1 MSPQTPRADRR
12 LDVISALLYLILFYV
27 MGLGLCVQ
35 ADLWAQV

>member
-12 LDVISALLYLILFYV
+12 LDAVSALLYLILFYV
-27 MGLGLCVQ
+27 MGLGLCAQ